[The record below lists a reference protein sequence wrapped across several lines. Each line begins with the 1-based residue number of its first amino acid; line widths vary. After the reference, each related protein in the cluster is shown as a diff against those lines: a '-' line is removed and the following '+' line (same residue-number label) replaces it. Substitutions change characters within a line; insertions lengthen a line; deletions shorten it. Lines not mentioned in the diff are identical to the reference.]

1 MVNRIDKIMATSEIL
16 IELLQEYKQ
25 ENWNMYNYLK
35 EKEPGRIGT
44 IEAMD
49 AHGSML
55 QNTIDQLKVMQKI
68 IN

>member
-16 IELLQEYKQ
+16 IELLQERWQ
-25 ENWNMYNYLK
+25 ENKNMCSYLK

-44 IEAMD
+44 IEAMET
-49 AHGSML
+49 HGSML
-55 QNTIDQLKVMQKI
+55 QNTIGQLMVLQNV